1 MAKAVGRSNTAEDP
15 AQDLSELV
23 LACAAHL
30 LVQTRKIKDLVRAR
44 EEAEACLAS
53 GAPRKKWDEML
64 TAQGSDL
71 DAFSKMLEGDCN
83 APAVTELKA
92 TRAGFVT
99 RCDAHRIGEIVRD
112 LGAGRVTKESMIDH
126 RVGVDQ
132 IAKHGQQ
139 VPAGSILARIQAKDR
154 AAAET
159 ARDRLAPAFE
169 ILDEPP
175 PRTELIAEVVTG
187 SMQLFPSSESRL

>member
-1 MAKAVGRSNTAEDP
+1 
-15 AQDLSELV
+15 
-23 LACAAHL
+23 
-30 LVQTRKIKDLVRAR
+30 
-44 EEAEACLAS
+44 
-53 GAPRKKWDEML
+53 
-64 TAQGSDL
+64 
-71 DAFSKMLEGDCN
+71 
-83 APAVTELKA
+83 
-92 TRAGFVT
+92 
-99 RCDAHRIGEIVRD
+99 
-112 LGAGRVTKESMIDH
+112 MIDH

-175 PRTELIAEVVTG
+175 TRTELIAEVVTG